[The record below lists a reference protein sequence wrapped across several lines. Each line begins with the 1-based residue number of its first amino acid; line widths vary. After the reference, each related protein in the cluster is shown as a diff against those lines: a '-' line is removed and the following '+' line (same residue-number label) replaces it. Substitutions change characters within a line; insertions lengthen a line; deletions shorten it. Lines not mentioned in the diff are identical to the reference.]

1 LFGSLRHEFDPLER
15 EILERAFDAA
25 LAVIGDG
32 GAKSFLRG
40 KLIEVA
46 RVNGLSD
53 PETMRD
59 ILLTRLSSDRGTC
72 LNRQFQ
78 VSARID

>member
-1 LFGSLRHEFDPLER
+1 MFGSLRHEFYPLER

-53 PETMRD
+53 PETMQD
-59 ILLTRLSSDRGTC
+59 TLSTRLSSERGTC

-78 VSARID
+78 VSAKID